1 MNKSQLLAFAVGMV
15 TGMGNGSVF
24 VVTMNHFLGRA
35 PYDTAGLWGFDAYNP
50 FTYAGFED
58 FVMILFGVAFWATMA
73 VGLKQFAAV
82 EGQPFLQKD
91 FEAVEDA
98 KGR

>member
-1 MNKSQLLAFAVGMV
+1 
-15 TGMGNGSVF
+15 
-24 VVTMNHFLGRA
+24 
-35 PYDTAGLWGFDAYNP
+35 
-50 FTYAGFED
+50 
-58 FVMILFGVAFWATMA
+58 MILFGVAFWATMA